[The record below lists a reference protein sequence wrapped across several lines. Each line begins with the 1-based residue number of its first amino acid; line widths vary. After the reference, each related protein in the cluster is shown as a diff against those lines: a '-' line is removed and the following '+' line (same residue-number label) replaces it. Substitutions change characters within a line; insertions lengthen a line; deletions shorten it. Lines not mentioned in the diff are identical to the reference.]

1 VIHLRQVLASYLGH
15 FKHADSHRLIRGV
28 FIKNPWL
35 RQLFYFRKGK
45 LKLKSAP
52 ETVFPCMREQ
62 VWFFWRHYPG
72 FILLFKVGRYIELY
86 GGDAKILRGQANLK
100 LRKYRRG
107 LRYGIGFPLR
117 MTKGMRKNLLL
128 KGYKTALVMEGK
140 TGDRVK
146 RRYVSELTMM
156 VKAKGGECK

>member
-1 VIHLRQVLASYLGH
+1 MRLFNIHLRQVLASYLGH

-28 FIKNPWL
+28 FVKNPWL

-62 VWFFWRHYPG
+62 VWFFRRHYPG
-72 FILLFKVGRYIELY
+72 VILLFKVGRYIELY

-100 LRKYRRG
+100 LREYRRG
-107 LRYGIGFPLR
+107 LRHGVGFPLH
-117 MTKGMRKNLLL
+117 MAAGMRRNLLA
-128 KGYKTALVMEGK
+128 KGYKTALVTEGE
-140 TGDRVK
+140 TGGRVK
-146 RRYVSELTMM
+146 RRHVVELA
-156 VKAKGGECK
+156 VVV